1 MYWLKILFHHA
12 SFRMQLYISS
22 YHCDNK
28 SFYRGSLESS
38 ISLKNAEK
46 IDVVI
51 HDFGFSCLYD
61 WLHTVYRVVR
71 EVMIP
76 RKESRAVA
84 GKMKRTWWTKQSDR
98 GISNGRNGGEK
109 RGRVTEKKKL
119 EEREGKRRK
128 KYKTLGKRERSRGYV
143 QFRGRSCVCIV
154 SRATRRRECKMRKNR
169 SLGKVDRRETR
180 SGEKNWTRGIS
191 LARYLP
197 LPRSVSVELFARG
210 PRMKIVTRSGA
221 SGENVFHAR
230 AKVPEEARPIG
241 INDSRWNALLRSL
254 IHVDSDRLWSHS
266 VIFCCETIIWFLLS
280 EC

>member
-1 MYWLKILFHHA
+1 MHHFECNSIYRAIIAIINPSIEGRSIAPFRWKMRRKSTSWSMVSVSAVCTIGYTLFTA
-12 SFRMQLYISS
+12 SLGKLWFRVKRLGPWQAKWNERGERNSPTEGFRMV
-22 YHCDNK
+22 
-28 SFYRGSLESS
+28 ETV
-38 ISLKNAEK
+38 EK
-46 IDVVI
+46 
-51 HDFGFSCLYD
+51 
-61 WLHTVYRVVR
+61 
-71 EVMIP
+71 
-76 RKESRAVA
+76 
-84 GKMKRTWWTKQSDR
+84 
-98 GISNGRNGGEK
+98 K
-109 RGRVTEKKKL
+109 RGRATEKKKL
-119 EEREGKRRK
+119 KEREGKRRK

-254 IHVDSDRLWSHS
+254 IHVDSDRLWSHT
-266 VIFCCETIIWFLLS
+266 VIFRCGTIIWFLLS